1 MFLYTYRF
9 LYRFYGLILVSVV
22 RVLPSSNIKHL
33 FIIFMPSPLS
43 LWRVKRPIVVC
54 RIPYDTEHGICQI
67 CIDYSP
73 PRRARVSE
81 WIYMKEY
88 TRTDNVESIHTYVNS
103 CDKHTLDD
111 AQQWKIYT
119 MRQFEIGAELDF
131 FSVFS
136 LVAVVAKC
144 FNPKTWSYVERQRDS
159 EIMMILDHSENF
171 HRKLENPSWASAERE
186 WDMRWEHEM
195 NIE

>member
-43 LWRVKRPIVVC
+43 LSLTCETPDCCMQKSIRYRVWNMPKFVSIILHRGGPECLNEYIWKSTHEL
-54 RIPYDTEHGICQI
+54 ITSKAYIHMWI
-67 CIDYSP
+67 
-73 PRRARVSE
+73 RVTSTLWTMLSSE
-81 WIYMKEY
+81 KFTQCDNLKSEQNWI
-88 TRTDNVESIHTYVNS
+88 
-103 CDKHTLDD
+103 
-111 AQQWKIYT
+111 
-119 MRQFEIGAELDF
+119 F

-136 LVAVVAKC
+136 LVAVVANC

-159 EIMMILDHSENF
+159 EIMMI
-171 HRKLENPSWASAERE
+171 
-186 WDMRWEHEM
+186 
-195 NIE
+195 